1 MQLEGL
7 PENPQ
12 ERKFRRKH
20 RKVEKEDTAT
30 VEEVKAAATKSFFKS
45 DVNEKKEKDFLAKS
59 AEEVGIMA
67 SLEDSED
74 ANDMLEVSKEI
85 ADIFDLKDVL
95 YTEPEQAISDFF
107 KTAEK
112 PKESDLEEF
121 LEGEPENLAED
132 VIKSRVWSS
141 NSILE
146 RLHQLTEEMETGRF
160 SRDNEYCKITY
171 LKLLRRI
178 KH

>member
-1 MQLEGL
+1 MKVPFFQKRKKEAQKVPVEEQPLSQKSPQDTEWSQVAEMQLEGL

-95 YTEPEQAISDFF
+95 YQ
-107 KTAEK
+107 K
-112 PKESDLEEF
+112 
-121 LEGEPENLAED
+121 
-132 VIKSRVWSS
+132 VIK
-141 NSILE
+141 N
-146 RLHQLTEEMETGRF
+146 
-160 SRDNEYCKITY
+160 Y
-171 LKLLRRI
+171 
-178 KH
+178 